1 MKLYKICNKI
11 SLLLHVLASA
21 AGYFV
26 MEAICRHSFIEAWN
40 YMTQRPLVFAYN
52 AAFIFTSSLIVYL
65 FHRRVFWR
73 ILVTLFWLIL
83 AIINGV
89 LLLNRV
95 TPFTGPD
102 LHLITD
108 AMKIANKYL
117 PVAGVVAVCILFGI
131 LVILLLMLLIKGPK
145 YQKKIKYRYNIPL
158 ILLAVA
164 LFAGSTQL
172 ALEKRVLSN
181 YFGNIAFAY
190 EDYGYPY
197 CLATTIFNTGISCPR
212 DYSEK
217 EIKRIEK
224 TEKNLPETQE
234 EKRPNI
240 LFLQLES
247 FFDPTLVNYLD
258 ISEDPI
264 PTFRKLMKEYSSGY
278 YKVPSV
284 GAGTANT
291 EFEVLTGMSLDY
303 FGPGEYPYKTILQ
316 QSTCESIAYNLKE
329 LGFGTHVIHNNT
341 GTFYDRHLV
350 FPNLGFDSFTSL
362 EYMNHVDKNPL
373 GWAKD
378 TILTTEII
386 KSLLSTDQRDFVYA
400 ISVQPHGKYPSSPL
414 GDEHPITVSSDVIS
428 EQDLVPFSYYVNQL
442 YEEDAFLRSLIESL
456 ETYGE
461 PTVLILYG
469 DHLPSISAAEEYMAQ
484 GDLLQT
490 EYVIW
495 DNIGL
500 EKQDRDLEAYQLSAS
515 ILKKLGIRNGF
526 LNSYHQ
532 SFEENPRYQEYLEM
546 LEYDMLYGKQAVYGG
561 TSGYE
566 PTDMQMGVVPITL
579 SQCYLLGDTFYVLG
593 DCFTPYSRICI
604 NGDPVNT
611 EFISVNAIKG
621 TDLSLKDGDQITVSQ
636 IGEDGI
642 PLSETESIAFTHSA
656 PGRKT
661 ELAS

>member
-1 MKLYKICNKI
+1 M
-11 SLLLHVLASA
+11 
-21 AGYFV
+21 
-26 MEAICRHSFIEAWN
+26 
-40 YMTQRPLVFAYN
+40 
-52 AAFIFTSSLIVYL
+52 
-65 FHRRVFWR
+65 
-73 ILVTLFWLIL
+73 
-83 AIINGV
+83 
-89 LLLNRV
+89 
-95 TPFTGPD
+95 
-102 LHLITD
+102 
-108 AMKIANKYL
+108 
-117 PVAGVVAVCILFGI
+117 CI
-131 LVILLLMLLIKGPK
+131 
-145 YQKKIKYRYNIPL
+145 
-158 ILLAVA
+158 
-164 LFAGSTQL
+164 
-172 ALEKRVLSN
+172 
-181 YFGNIAFAY
+181 
-190 EDYGYPY
+190 
-197 CLATTIFNTGISCPR
+197 R
-212 DYSEK
+212 D
-217 EIKRIEK
+217 R
-224 TEKNLPETQE
+224 
-234 EKRPNI
+234 
-240 LFLQLES
+240 
-247 FFDPTLVNYLD
+247 
-258 ISEDPI
+258 
-264 PTFRKLMKEYSSGY
+264 
-278 YKVPSV
+278 
-284 GAGTANT
+284 
-291 EFEVLTGMSLDY
+291 
-303 FGPGEYPYKTILQ
+303 
-316 QSTCESIAYNLKE
+316 
-329 LGFGTHVIHNNT
+329 
-341 GTFYDRHLV
+341 
-350 FPNLGFDSFTSL
+350 
-362 EYMNHVDKNPL
+362 NHVDKNPL

>member
-247 FFDPTLVNYLD
+247 FFDPTLL
-258 ISEDPI
+258 ITWI
-264 PTFRKLMKEYSSGY
+264 FQKTRFR
-278 YKVPSV
+278 PSV
-284 GAGTANT
+284 
-291 EFEVLTGMSLDY
+291 S
-303 FGPGEYPYKTILQ
+303 
-316 QSTCESIAYNLKE
+316 
-329 LGFGTHVIHNNT
+329 
-341 GTFYDRHLV
+341 
-350 FPNLGFDSFTSL
+350 
-362 EYMNHVDKNPL
+362 
-373 GWAKD
+373 
-378 TILTTEII
+378 
-386 KSLLSTDQRDFVYA
+386 
-400 ISVQPHGKYPSSPL
+400 
-414 GDEHPITVSSDVIS
+414 
-428 EQDLVPFSYYVNQL
+428 
-442 YEEDAFLRSLIESL
+442 
-456 ETYGE
+456 
-461 PTVLILYG
+461 
-469 DHLPSISAAEEYMAQ
+469 
-484 GDLLQT
+484 
-490 EYVIW
+490 
-495 DNIGL
+495 
-500 EKQDRDLEAYQLSAS
+500 
-515 ILKKLGIRNGF
+515 
-526 LNSYHQ
+526 
-532 SFEENPRYQEYLEM
+532 
-546 LEYDMLYGKQAVYGG
+546 
-561 TSGYE
+561 
-566 PTDMQMGVVPITL
+566 
-579 SQCYLLGDTFYVLG
+579 
-593 DCFTPYSRICI
+593 
-604 NGDPVNT
+604 
-611 EFISVNAIKG
+611 
-621 TDLSLKDGDQITVSQ
+621 
-636 IGEDGI
+636 
-642 PLSETESIAFTHSA
+642 
-656 PGRKT
+656 
-661 ELAS
+661 